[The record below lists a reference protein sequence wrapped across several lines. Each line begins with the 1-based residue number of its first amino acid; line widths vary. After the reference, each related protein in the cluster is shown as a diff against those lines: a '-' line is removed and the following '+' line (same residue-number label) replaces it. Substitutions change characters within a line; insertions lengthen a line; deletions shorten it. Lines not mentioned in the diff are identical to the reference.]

1 MRLADG
7 VLQRL
12 LQRLPAMSFLLEL
25 CRRFHVE
32 VAAIEVNRLAVAHDV
47 FELMV
52 TTLLRHRFD
61 R

>member
-12 LQRLPAMSFLLEL
+12 LQRLPALSFLQKF